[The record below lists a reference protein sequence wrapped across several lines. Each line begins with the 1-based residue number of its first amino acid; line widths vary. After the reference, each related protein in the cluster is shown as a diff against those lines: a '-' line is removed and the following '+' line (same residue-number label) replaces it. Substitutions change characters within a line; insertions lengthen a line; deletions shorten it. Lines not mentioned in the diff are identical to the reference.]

1 MFRRRNIFLSLVNVC
16 AVVYS
21 VMYYNSLR
29 RRSFLTRTAILLP
42 GQSPWLHIW
51 ENADDA
57 SFLELTGF
65 DRYSFNLLVQV
76 LFPNPHV
83 QVMGRPRLLDEK
95 DKLGLY
101 LFYVNS
107 TMTLNNLCLI
117 FGTTPSRCSA
127 VVSFMMSHVYDTL
140 KTHEVSRVIFP
151 KTYREKQNLAALVQ
165 NREPKVRDVIGFTD
179 GVSIPV
185 KCSSKLSLQATD
197 YNGYHHDTMC
207 NNVFCFAPTGK
218 IIYACINYPGSFHD
232 SQVSAGLIRCVL
244 EYIGRYKICVDQGFP
259 RSGDLF
265 DKFVGPMSQRTR
277 DNIAPALRRA
287 VLQRHNLYV
296 SLRQSSEW
304 GMRALQG
311 SFSRLKARLPSDKLK
326 RKKL

>member
-51 ENADDA
+51 ENADDE
-57 SFLELTGF
+57 SFLELTDF
-65 DRYSFNLLVQV
+65 DRHSFNFLVQI
-76 LFPNPHV
+76 LFTNPHV
-83 QVMGRPRLLDEK
+83 QVMGRPRHLDEK

-101 LFYVNS
+101 IFYVNS

-151 KTYREKQNLAALVQ
+151 KTYREKQ
-165 NREPKVRDVIGFTD
+165 I
-179 GVSIPV
+179 
-185 KCSSKLSLQATD
+185 
-197 YNGYHHDTMC
+197 
-207 NNVFCFAPTGK
+207 
-218 IIYACINYPGSFHD
+218 
-232 SQVSAGLIRCVL
+232 
-244 EYIGRYKICVDQGFP
+244 
-259 RSGDLF
+259 
-265 DKFVGPMSQRTR
+265 
-277 DNIAPALRRA
+277 
-287 VLQRHNLYV
+287 
-296 SLRQSSEW
+296 SLR
-304 GMRALQG
+304 
-311 SFSRLKARLPSDKLK
+311 
-326 RKKL
+326 

>member
-76 LFPNPHV
+76 LSPDPQV
-83 QVMGRPRLLDEK
+83 QVMRRPRLLDEK

-107 TMTLNNLCLI
+107 TIALNNLCLI

-140 KTHEVSRVIFP
+140 KTHEISRVMFP
-151 KTYREKQNLAALVQ
+151 KTYRNK
-165 NREPKVRDVIGFTD
+165 I
-179 GVSIPV
+179 
-185 KCSSKLSLQATD
+185 SL
-197 YNGYHHDTMC
+197 Y
-207 NNVFCFAPTGK
+207 
-218 IIYACINYPGSFHD
+218 
-232 SQVSAGLIRCVL
+232 
-244 EYIGRYKICVDQGFP
+244 
-259 RSGDLF
+259 
-265 DKFVGPMSQRTR
+265 
-277 DNIAPALRRA
+277 
-287 VLQRHNLYV
+287 
-296 SLRQSSEW
+296 
-304 GMRALQG
+304 
-311 SFSRLKARLPSDKLK
+311 
-326 RKKL
+326 